1 MIPER
6 DDDHDGDDVGDDDD
20 GDDDDDDDDK
30 VAWVCRER
38 QVLAAGNQEHTDLAH
53 RYAIFLGS
61 LDDNLAGNQEDTDQ
75 LQTALYSSGRGN
87 PHSWS

>member
-6 DDDHDGDDVGDDDD
+6 DDDHDGDDDDDDDDD
-20 GDDDDDDDDK
+20 GDDHHDGDE

-38 QVLAAGNQEHTDLAH
+38 QALVAGNQEH
-53 RYAIFLGS
+53 
-61 LDDNLAGNQEDTDQ
+61 TDQ